1 MGFYQDR
8 VVPFLLHHGM
18 KDQKLARLRQRV
30 APHAGG
36 RVLEIGVGS
45 GLNLP
50 FYSSDVTALFGI
62 DPSPPLLA
70 RARQA
75 ASGFPFPTSLHEGS
89 AEALPFDT
97 SDFDCVVT
105 TWTLC
110 TIPDAARALAEI
122 RRVLKPD
129 GRLLFIEHGH
139 APDPRVAAWQD
150 RLNPLWR
157 RVAGGCNMNRPID
170 RMIGDGGF
178 RIERLETGHL
188 IQGPKPLTF
197 LFEGVARPH

>member
-1 MGFYQDR
+1 MGFYQDC
-8 VVPFLLHHGM
+8 VVPFVLHHGM
-18 KDQKLARLRQRV
+18 KNARLNQLRRRV
-30 APHAGG
+30 APHASG
-36 RVLEIGVGS
+36 RVLEIGIGS

-50 FYSSDVTALFGI
+50 LYGPEVGQVFGV
-62 DPSPPLLA
+62 DPAAPLLA
-70 RARQA
+70 RAGRA
-75 ASGFPFPTSLHEGS
+75 AGDVPFKVSLHEGS
-89 AEALPFDT
+89 AEALPYDDRDFDT
-97 SDFDCVVT
+97 VVT

-122 RRVLKPD
+122 RRVLKPE

-139 APDPRVAAWQD
+139 AADPRVAAWQD

-170 RMIGDGGF
+170 RMIGAGGF

-188 IQGPKPLTF
+188 IQGPKLLTY
-197 LFEGVARPH
+197 LFEGVARPN